1 MTVRFA
7 AFASVIASAI
17 ALAGCGL
24 GAGHGTSDVS
34 LAVTRDFGS
43 HQVGAITKGKVP
55 GSETVMRMLE
65 RSFRIGTRYGGG
77 FVESINGQSGRSSR
91 RDWFYYVNGTM
102 ASVGAAQ
109 QAVHHGDKIWWD
121 LHDWIAPEQ
130 PQAVVG
136 SYPEPFVHGAGG
148 KRFPTTLECA
158 DDVHKTC
165 QRVGAALGALGVPVA
180 SQTLGGGGSGTDSL
194 AVLVGTWK
202 DLRPSDA
209 GAFIAKGPASSGIY
223 AKFSGGSLELLNPQG
238 QVTRTLTSGA
248 GLIAATAQTSS
259 PPTWLITGTDPAGV
273 AAAASSLNESSL
285 RDHFALAI
293 QGKQR
298 LPVPQ

>member
-1 MTVRFA
+1 MGA
-7 AFASVIASAI
+7 IASAV

-24 GAGHGTSDVS
+24 GAGPGTSNVS
-34 LAVTRDFGS
+34 LTVTRDFGAR
-43 HQVGAITKGKVP
+43 QVAAITKGKVP

-77 FVESINGQSGRSSR
+77 FVESINGLSGGSSR

-121 LHDWIAPEQ
+121 LHDWMSPEQ

-148 KRFPTTLECA
+148 KRFPTALECA
-158 DDVHKTC
+158 TDAGRAC
-165 QRVGAALGALGVPVA
+165 QRASSALRGIGVPVA
-180 SQTLGGGGSGTDSL
+180 SQLLGTGSGTDSV
-194 AVLVGTWK
+194 AILVGTWR
-202 DLRPSDA
+202 DIRGSIA
-209 GAFIAKGPASSGIY
+209 GALIEHGPSSSGIY
-223 AKFSGGSLELLNPQG
+223 AKFSGGRLELLDAHG
-238 QVTRTLTSGA
+238 AVTRTLGSGA
-248 GLIAATAQTSS
+248 GLVAATAQLSG
-259 PPTWLITGTDPAGV
+259 PPTWIITGTDAGGV
-273 AAAASSLNESSL
+273 EAAASSLNAASL
-285 RDHFALAI
+285 RNHFALAV
-293 QGKQR
+293 QGDRK